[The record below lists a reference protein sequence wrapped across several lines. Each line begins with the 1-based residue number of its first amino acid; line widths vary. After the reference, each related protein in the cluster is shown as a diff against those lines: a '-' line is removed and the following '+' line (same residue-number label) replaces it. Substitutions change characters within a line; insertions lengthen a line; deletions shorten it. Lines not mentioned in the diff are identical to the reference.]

1 MHCPRRR
8 SPERR
13 APRGHALVQAAL
25 RSRVRAE
32 AAATAAQVRAIVR
45 GGPPASLPSA
55 AQYSACLCA
64 STRGNTPRL
73 ARRCADA
80 ERTTCPNRPT
90 RSRPK
95 TGRRESRPIRIIL
108 SSTEYSS
115 AAGESRE
122 VQLAKPRRNARKYLQ
137 NRDRGEFAIS
147 AAGRARGQTACDL
160 RTKTEPRTPT
170 DKRRTLLATRGR
182 PRRAVPKST
191 VQQSTHNCHVPR
203 FPRSHRTPLTALRR
217 PPITWWARRANHAA
231 RKSASESSSTSSSAW
246 CGRMV

>member
-122 VQLAKPRRNARKYLQ
+122 VQLAKPAPERGKRICKIDRR
-137 NRDRGEFAIS
+137 IS

-191 VQQSTHNCHVPR
+191 VHTVNAQLS
-203 FPRSHRTPLTALRR
+203 
-217 PPITWWARRANHAA
+217 RASLSAFASHAA
-231 RKSASESSSTSSSAW
+231 DRSAPPSHHVVGAP
-246 CGRMV
+246 C

>member
-108 SSTEYSS
+108 SSTEYSK

-122 VQLAKPRRNARKYLQ
+122 VQLARNRAERGTLCANRPKNFRAAAAAGAWPGPRAICEPKRSRARPRTNAGLSSRLAGDRVVRSQ
-137 NRDRGEFAIS
+137 NRPYTQVNAQLSRASRAADRS
-147 AAGRARGQTACDL
+147 APPSHHVVGAPCSS
-160 RTKTEPRTPT
+160 
-170 DKRRTLLATRGR
+170 RREEVR
-182 PRRAVPKST
+182 
-191 VQQSTHNCHVPR
+191 
-203 FPRSHRTPLTALRR
+203 
-217 PPITWWARRANHAA
+217 
-231 RKSASESSSTSSSAW
+231 E
-246 CGRMV
+246 

>member
-122 VQLAKPRRNARKYLQ
+122 VQLAKPRGTRQ
-137 NRDRGEFAIS
+137 NSNETEVIS
-147 AAGRARGQTACDL
+147 AGAGRARPLAICEPK
-160 RTKTEPRTPT
+160 RSRARPRTNAGLSS
-170 DKRRTLLATRGR
+170 RLAGDRVVRSQNR
-182 PRRAVPKST
+182 PYTQVNAQLSRASL
-191 VQQSTHNCHVPR
+191 SA
-203 FPRSHRTPLTALRR
+203 FAS
-217 PPITWWARRANHAA
+217 HAA
-231 RKSASESSSTSSSAW
+231 DRSAPPSHHVVGAP
-246 CGRMV
+246 C

>member
-122 VQLAKPRRNARKYLQ
+122 VQLAKPRGTPGKIDLRKNFRRGAWPVVARPRAICEPKRSRARPRTNAGLSSRLAGDRVVRSQ
-137 NRDRGEFAIS
+137 NRPYTQVNAQLSRASLSAFAS
-147 AAGRARGQTACDL
+147 
-160 RTKTEPRTPT
+160 
-170 DKRRTLLATRGR
+170 
-182 PRRAVPKST
+182 
-191 VQQSTHNCHVPR
+191 
-203 FPRSHRTPLTALRR
+203 
-217 PPITWWARRANHAA
+217 HAA
-231 RKSASESSSTSSSAW
+231 DRSAPPSHHVVGAP
-246 CGRMV
+246 C

>member
-13 APRGHALVQAAL
+13 APRGHAPVQAAL

-32 AAATAAQVRAIVR
+32 AAATAAQVRASVR

-80 ERTTCPNRPT
+80 EHTTCPNRPT

-95 TGRRESRPIRIIL
+95 TGRRESRPIRILLRVVLSTVVLLMKVAKYSWRNRGIGETYEIDRRIL
-108 SSTEYSS
+108 F
-115 AAGESRE
+115 
-122 VQLAKPRRNARKYLQ
+122 PR
-137 NRDRGEFAIS
+137 
-147 AAGRARGQTACDL
+147 RGQTARAICEPK
-160 RTKTEPRTPT
+160 RSRARPRTNAGLSS
-170 DKRRTLLATRGR
+170 RLAGDRVVRSQNR
-182 PRRAVPKST
+182 PYT
-191 VQQSTHNCHVPR
+191 QSTHNCHVPR

>member
-32 AAATAAQVRAIVR
+32 AAATAAQVRASMR

-115 AAGESRE
+115 AAGESRSLRE
-122 VQLAKPRRNARKYLQ
+122 VQLAKPRGTRQ
-137 NRDRGEFAIS
+137 NRPKNVSAGGVLARPRAICEPKRS
-147 AAGRARGQTACDL
+147 RAR
-160 RTKTEPRTPT
+160 PRTNAGLSS
-170 DKRRTLLATRGR
+170 RLAGDRVVRSQNR
-182 PRRAVPKST
+182 PYTQVNAQLSRASL
-191 VQQSTHNCHVPR
+191 SA
-203 FPRSHRTPLTALRR
+203 FAS
-217 PPITWWARRANHAA
+217 HAA
-231 RKSASESSSTSSSAW
+231 DRSAPPSHHVVGAP
-246 CGRMV
+246 C

>member
-122 VQLAKPRRNARKYLQ
+122 VQLAKPRGERGNDRRRK
-137 NRDRGEFAIS
+137 NFRR
-147 AAGRARGQTACDL
+147 GRACQTACDL

-191 VQQSTHNCHVPR
+191 VHTSQ
-203 FPRSHRTPLTALRR
+203 RTIVTCLAFRVR
-217 PPITWWARRANHAA
+217 IARR
-231 RKSASESSSTSSSAW
+231 
-246 CGRMV
+246 

>member
-108 SSTEYSS
+108 RGSTEYSS
-115 AAGESRE
+115 AAGECRE
-122 VQLAKPRRNARKYLQ
+122 VQLAKRK
-137 NRDRGEFAIS
+137 
-147 AAGRARGQTACDL
+147 
-160 RTKTEPRTPT
+160 PRTANVSRGKDREEFRPRAASGPPAPRAICEPKRSRAHAHT
-170 DKRRTLLATRGR
+170 PDKRRALLATRGR
-182 PRRAVPKST
+182 R
-191 VQQSTHNCHVPR
+191 
-203 FPRSHRTPLTALRR
+203 
-217 PPITWWARRANHAA
+217 AA
-231 RKSASESSSTSSSAW
+231 RATASCGPKIDRTTVNAQLSRASRAADRSAPPSHHVVGAPCSS
-246 CGRMV
+246 RREEVRE

>member
-1 MHCPRRR
+1 MRDATSMHCPRRR

-122 VQLAKPRRNARKYLQ
+122 VQLAKPRGTRQ
-137 NRDRGEFAIS
+137 NIDRRIS
-147 AAGRARGQTACDL
+147 AGAWRQTACDL

-191 VQQSTHNCHVPR
+191 VHTSQ
-203 FPRSHRTPLTALRR
+203 RTIVTCLAFRVR
-217 PPITWWARRANHAA
+217 IARR
-231 RKSASESSSTSSSAW
+231 
-246 CGRMV
+246 

>member
-13 APRGHALVQAAL
+13 APRGHAPVQAAL

-32 AAATAAQVRAIVR
+32 AAATAAQVRASVR

-80 ERTTCPNRPT
+80 EHTTCPNRPT

-95 TGRRESRPIRIIL
+95 TGRRESRPIRILLRVVLSTVVLLMKVAKYSWRNRGIGETYEIDRRIL
-108 SSTEYSS
+108 FPGVARPRVRS
-115 AAGESRE
+115 A
-122 VQLAKPRRNARKYLQ
+122 NQ
-137 NRDRGEFAIS
+137 NG
-147 AAGRARGQTACDL
+147 AAHAHGQTPDSPRDSRATASCGPKID
-160 RTKTEPRTPT
+160 RTHSQRTIVT
-170 DKRRTLLATRGR
+170 CLAFRVR
-182 PRRAVPKST
+182 
-191 VQQSTHNCHVPR
+191 
-203 FPRSHRTPLTALRR
+203 
-217 PPITWWARRANHAA
+217 IARR
-231 RKSASESSSTSSSAW
+231 
-246 CGRMV
+246 

>member
-32 AAATAAQVRAIVR
+32 AAATAAQVRASVR

-122 VQLAKPRRNARKYLQ
+122 VQLAKPRRNAANICKIDRRISGRGACPWPDRVRSANQ
-137 NRDRGEFAIS
+137 NG
-147 AAGRARGQTACDL
+147 AAHAHGQTPDSPRDSRATASCGPKID
-160 RTKTEPRTPT
+160 RTHK
-170 DKRRTLLATRGR
+170 
-182 PRRAVPKST
+182 
-191 VQQSTHNCHVPR
+191 STHNCHTCLAFRVR
-203 FPRSHRTPLTALRR
+203 
-217 PPITWWARRANHAA
+217 IARR
-231 RKSASESSSTSSSAW
+231 
-246 CGRMV
+246 

>member
-108 SSTEYSS
+108 SSTEYSK
-115 AAGESRE
+115 AASESRE
-122 VQLAKPRRNARKYLQ
+122 VQLARNRAERGTLCANRPKNFRAAAAAGAWPGPRAICEPERSRARPRTNAGLSSRLAGDRVVRSQ
-137 NRDRGEFAIS
+137 NRPYTQVNAQLSRASLSAFAS
-147 AAGRARGQTACDL
+147 
-160 RTKTEPRTPT
+160 
-170 DKRRTLLATRGR
+170 
-182 PRRAVPKST
+182 
-191 VQQSTHNCHVPR
+191 
-203 FPRSHRTPLTALRR
+203 
-217 PPITWWARRANHAA
+217 HAA
-231 RKSASESSSTSSSAW
+231 DRSAPPSHHVVGAP
-246 CGRMV
+246 C

>member
-32 AAATAAQVRAIVR
+32 AAATAAQVRASVR

-108 SSTEYSS
+108 RGSTEYSS
-115 AAGESRE
+115 AAGECRE
-122 VQLAKPRRNARKYLQ
+122 VQLAKRKPRTANGIGK
-137 NRDRGEFAIS
+137 DRRIS
-147 AAGRARGQTACDL
+147 PASRVGPTGTACDL
-160 RTKTEPRTPT
+160 RTNTEPRTPT

>member
-95 TGRRESRPIRIIL
+95 TGRRESRPIRTIL

-122 VQLAKPRRNARKYLQ
+122 VQLAKPRGDAATRREIDRKNFRRGVARPRAIYEPKRSRARPRTNAGLSSRLAGDRVVRSQ
-137 NRDRGEFAIS
+137 NRPYTQVNAQLSRASLSAFAS
-147 AAGRARGQTACDL
+147 
-160 RTKTEPRTPT
+160 
-170 DKRRTLLATRGR
+170 
-182 PRRAVPKST
+182 
-191 VQQSTHNCHVPR
+191 
-203 FPRSHRTPLTALRR
+203 
-217 PPITWWARRANHAA
+217 HAA
-231 RKSASESSSTSSSAW
+231 DRSAPPSHHVVGAP
-246 CGRMV
+246 C